1 MKFLAHLCRVVVGA
15 VFVFSGLIKLN
26 DPVGTQIKLEEY
38 FEVFAQDWPA
48 SAPFW
53 EALVPYALLFS
64 VLLCSLEVLAGVAL
78 LVQWNLRR
86 TSWFLLALCTFFAFL
101 TFYAAFFNKVTDCG
115 CFGEMIKLKPWQSF
129 YKDIAL
135 LALLLVVLWRRKD
148 FAQPRTGWAV
158 GLAAL
163 ACAGLGVYA
172 IRHLPPYDGLAY
184 AVGQHI
190 PTNQKPSEPLRF
202 EYVMERGGETYR
214 FEQYPT
220 DTTLKFREMIL
231 LNENAKPRITDYRL
245 WDDSTDFTQ
254 ESFRGKKLF
263 FIVQDIHKAHTGTM
277 DDVKNLLTSLRGT
290 DVQPVVLTSSPRAEF
305 EAFRRQHGLTALP
318 FYFADF
324 KVLKTILRTNPGL
337 WLLRDGT
344 VRGKW
349 SYLDVPT
356 KEEIL
361 EKS

>member
-15 VFVFSGLIKLN
+15 VFVFSGLVKLN

-48 SAPFW
+48 TAPFW
-53 EALVPYALLFS
+53 ESLVPYALWFS

-129 YKDIAL
+129 YKDVIL
-135 LALLLVVLWRRKD
+135 LALILVILWRRND
-148 FAQPRTGWAV
+148 FARPRTGWAV

-163 ACAGLGVYA
+163 ACVGLGVYA

-184 AVGQHI
+184 AVGQSI
-190 PTNQKPSEPLRF
+190 PANQKPSEPLRF
-202 EYVMERGGETYR
+202 EYVMEKEGETYR

-220 DTTLKFREMIL
+220 DTTLKFKEMIL

-263 FIVQDIHKAHTGTM
+263 FIVQDVHKANVGTV
-277 DDVKNLLTSLRGT
+277 DVVKNLLTSLRGT
-290 DVQPVVLTSSPRAEF
+290 DVRPVVLTSSPRADF
-305 EAFRRQHGLTALP
+305 EAFRQQHGFGAVP
-318 FYFADF
+318 YYFADF

-349 SYLDVPT
+349 GYLDVPT
-356 KEEIL
+356 KKEIL